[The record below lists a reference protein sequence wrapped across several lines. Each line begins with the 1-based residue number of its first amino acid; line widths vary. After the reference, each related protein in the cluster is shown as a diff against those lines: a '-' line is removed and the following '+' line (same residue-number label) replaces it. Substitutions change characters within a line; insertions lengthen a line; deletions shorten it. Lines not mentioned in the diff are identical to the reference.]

1 DFSRWSTG
9 SGAWTDAGHWS
20 NGVPSPFL
28 RTEVHGVSHITI
40 PSGTFIAGDLEVG
53 LNPEDDTS
61 VTLDG
66 GELVLM
72 QDSLRI
78 GEETGGR
85 AEFTM
90 LGGAMHCPVD
100 VCVGAA
106 NGVPGRG
113 THASLR
119 IRGGSFLARDLLTGI
134 GWGAQCCLSIEGSH
148 ASAIHL
154 LDYCYFQA
162 YADVNGKAG
171 SSVIRF
177 TLDEHGVTPITVQ
190 SHFRGLEIRKDA
202 KSRCVLQIQLSAV
215 PPREDVTLVSTHV
228 PIKGRFDGLPE
239 GSEII
244 AEFAGQV
251 YHWQLTYH
259 GGPQGHD
266 LVLKNR
272 STYPA
277 DAPVTH
283 VLPIPKPPKAL
294 W

>member
-1 DFSRWSTG
+1 MSLELESSGLPERLHRLKRSPRLFSCALVKSSRQQGHRSPATRANRIRFESREGPIVMAPFRVLWVVVAISLVLASGIDTISQAAAPDFSRWSTG

-154 LDYCYFQA
+154 LDYCYFQ
-162 YADVNGKAG
+162 
-171 SSVIRF
+171 
-177 TLDEHGVTPITVQ
+177 
-190 SHFRGLEIRKDA
+190 
-202 KSRCVLQIQLSAV
+202 
-215 PPREDVTLVSTHV
+215 
-228 PIKGRFDGLPE
+228 
-239 GSEII
+239 
-244 AEFAGQV
+244 
-251 YHWQLTYH
+251 
-259 GGPQGHD
+259 
-266 LVLKNR
+266 
-272 STYPA
+272 
-277 DAPVTH
+277 
-283 VLPIPKPPKAL
+283 
-294 W
+294 